1 MIHERYLELMNKEL
15 DGETSSDESTELR
28 RYLESNAEARTYYA
42 ELCSFVEVFGEAG
55 EVQPPGNLEQ
65 RILCSI
71 NERRALE
78 EVQREKTS
86 RLSNIFSPRKKL
98 GLAFA
103 AGIAAGLVILL
114 VIYRALPESSSLR
127 MKDLYGTLAERE
139 TAARSMVSAEPV
151 DFNLSEVSGT
161 ASVKYLDDAC
171 IAALELTS
179 TREIEVVISLPEEGV
194 LENFNSRQCAPS
206 AIQSVGGNITL
217 RTTGRCGFTV
227 TFRDSRNAHPPV
239 NVRIFADGAPIFDKT
254 IVAGVNIKP

>member
-15 DGETSSDESTELR
+15 DGRTSSDESTELR

-42 ELCSFVEVFGEAG
+42 ELCSVVEVFGEAG
-55 EVQPPGNLEQ
+55 EVQPPANLEQ
-65 RILCSI
+65 RILSSI

-78 EVQREKTS
+78 EAQQEKTS

-103 AGIAAGLVILL
+103 AGIAMGLVILL

-127 MKDLYGTLAERE
+127 MKDLYGSLAERE
-139 TAARSMVSAEPV
+139 TARSVASAEPV
-151 DFNLSEVSGT
+151 DFNLPEVSGT
-161 ASVKYLDDAC
+161 ASVIYLDGAF

-179 TREIEVVISLPEEGV
+179 TREIEVAISVPEEGA

-206 AIQSVGGNITL
+206 AIQSAGGNITL
-217 RTTGRCGFTV
+217 RTIGRCSFTV

-239 NVRIFADGAPIFDKT
+239 NVRILTDGSSIFDKT

>member
-1 MIHERYLELMNKEL
+1 MIDNRYIELMNKEI
-15 DGETSSDESTELR
+15 DGKNSSAESAALR
-28 RYLESNAEARTYYA
+28 EYLESNTEARTYYA
-42 ELCSFVEVFGEAG
+42 ELCSVVEVFGEAG
-55 EVQPPGNLEQ
+55 EVQPPTNLEQ
-65 RILCSI
+65 RILSSI

-78 EVQREKTS
+78 EVRREKTS
-86 RLSNIFSPRKKL
+86 RLNNIFNPRKKL

-103 AGIAAGLVILL
+103 AGLAVGLVILL

-139 TAARSMVSAEPV
+139 GARSVLSAEPV
-151 DFNLSEVSGT
+151 DFNLPEVSGT
-161 ASVKYLDDAC
+161 ASVKYLNRAF
-171 IAALELTS
+171 IATLELTS
-179 TREIEVVISLPEEGV
+179 AREIEVAISSSEDAA

-206 AIQSVGGNITL
+206 VIQSVGGNITL

-239 NVRIFADGAPIFDKT
+239 NIRIFADGSSIFDKT